1 MDIRALSRARR
12 SGRDKVTIGP
22 RTSERKKK
30 SEADT
35 YNEQLT
41 GKAFTKPRPRPS
53 TDQIPAMVPVA
64 INMHILSTEEKLK
77 MSVRKITSSTLD
89 PSDDNG
95 VNSRWLGVTEDVQ
108 CKKCNQGLMSCFGH
122 YGLIEFPEGVKIYHP
137 MQMEY
142 VILVLRSICQG
153 CAEMLLT
160 DDMISSI
167 GADSLNGYNKLKLI
181 AKHSISVSKCPT
193 VTGGCIPESCSEC
206 IPNPEYLLKMSKD
219 NLAVTFKTKGGSKD
233 NEVLDINEV
242 YKILSCISRETANK
256 LGFLPPSHPKDL
268 ILESLLVPPVCVR
281 FPMKQGASQGTNKI
295 NEKYATIVNKV
306 QMIEKNGPTPDNVM
320 NLTNAVKDIMST
332 NDNQT
337 GKMSNAQ
344 GMSFKILLNGKKG
357 AWMGNVTAKRTAL
370 SARTVI
376 TPEASSE
383 SDEAGIPEILAKHLT
398 TDQRVTTLNR
408 EAMIK
413 LLEND
418 KITHINNR
426 KIERTKRILNIGDTV
441 TRHLQN
447 GDYVMLNRQPS
458 LSRKSMMAFR
468 VKLIPGYSIRL
479 HLSATTPYNAD
490 FDGDEMNLHVPQT
503 FEAMSELR
511 EIASVKACMM
521 DAKSNKPSV
530 GLIYDA
536 AVASF
541 LLTDASTLVKETLF
555 MDALA
560 MLVDPPPLSELK
572 ARVEGQGQLFKSP
585 VRSQIVIEGDA
596 DLIDNET
603 FNVEVVPVRARSSL
617 KVDIDSLRAIFDDS
631 QLATL
636 NGTRAYID
644 SNASYSR
651 TPLLVKQV
659 RFIMDRGIL
668 SQEPATGIDSKYL
681 LYSDEPGTGLLSVIA
696 GRFKIRTLRT
706 GSRSIYFEATPHE
719 VDVKPDLAAPLPV
732 GTSVTRTVIDRSD
745 YVRSLQ
751 NPNYEL
757 VYSALPAS
765 GTTGGL
771 AYEYFVHHPGV
782 SYNPM
787 DVSPGKITDGSFKPD
802 NIVASAIIRP
812 LPGETITNREAYMES
827 GSITGARNGEKLIIS
842 RVKRIGNTF
851 VVDDNGTEFI
861 VYTPNRKLEALS
873 DNVATIKGTLLAKGK
888 ARTIT
893 RLKFITNGALM
904 RRNSSLSSKGK
915 ERETRVKTSGSLL
928 SAESKLIKIK
938 SAPPEALD
946 QPARLDM
953 ISFDRQSRK
962 PIRSK
967 RPSDP
972 DIIGKYLSGQPLL
985 PPTITEEP
993 ELPTDLIVTATEFIP
1008 ENTERVPIKEYLVST
1023 EDRVESAAT
1032 DDKFII
1038 GRIVRSGGELFFAN
1052 DARSDLGPD
1061 SRHEV
1066 GYSGRALFSA
1076 LLPAGFKYE
1085 SKNKHGLEDVI
1096 IRDGVI
1102 IQGQLTKTQVGPV
1115 AGSIIQYLYKDFGQE
1130 VASKFITNA
1139 YLLLTRWLTENM
1151 FSTGISDCLPG
1162 PDLFGFTDFEDEDT
1176 KREMERVVP
1185 NIKKIKSLLNKKQQV
1200 MTKTKLKLESL
1211 GQPPT
1216 DPKDLE
1222 RWTSDVSAIMNITNE
1237 AGLGIS
1243 RDVLDKSNPFNIMY
1257 QSGGKGSAANISQM
1271 IAFASQQF
1279 LYGQV
1284 MPMTL
1289 GGGTRCLPYFEP
1301 GSTDPRARGFC
1312 SDSFTS
1318 GLDLPGWVF
1327 SMTASRPQILETVLR
1342 TADAGTLQRYMTTA
1356 MQDVK
1361 LAQDG
1366 TVRNSKDQIISFAYG
1381 GDNMDGSK
1389 LLKINTSMGM
1399 YRTFLDIKPEV
1410 DRLNAKYSSMF

>member
-1 MDIRALSRARR
+1 MRAALARR
-12 SGRDKVTIGP
+12 RKRETAKSTSG
-22 RTSERKKK
+22 K
-30 SEADT
+30 SELKTD
-35 YNEQLT
+35 YNDQLT
-41 GKAFTKPRPRPS
+41 GKAFTKPAPRPS
-53 TDQIPAMVPVA
+53 TDQIPTVVPSG
-64 INMHILSTEEKLK
+64 INMYMLSTEEKRK
-77 MSVRKITSSTLD
+77 MSVRNITSSKLD
-89 PSDDNG
+89 PNDDNG

-108 CKKCNQGLMSCFGH
+108 CKKCHQGLMSCFGH

-137 MQMEY
+137 MRMEY
-142 VILVLRSICQG
+142 VILVLRSVCQG
-153 CAEMLLT
+153 CAEMLMT

-167 GADSLNGYNKLKLI
+167 GADSLNGYTKLKLI
-181 AKHSISVSKCPT
+181 ANRSTSVNKCTT
-193 VTGGCIPESCSEC
+193 VTSGRVPASCSEC
-206 IPNPEYLLKMSKD
+206 IPNPKYQLKMSKD
-219 NLAVTFKTKGGSKD
+219 NLAVTFESKSGPKN

-268 ILESLLVPPVCVR
+268 ILESILVPPVCVR
-281 FPMKQGASQGTNKI
+281 FPMKQGATQGTNKI
-295 NEKYATIVNKV
+295 NEKYSAIVNKV
-306 QMIEKNGPTPDNVM
+306 QIIEKDGPTPDNIM
-320 NLTNAVKDIMST
+320 NLSSAVKDLMSANET
-332 NDNQT
+332 QT
-337 GKMSNAQ
+337 GRMSNTQ
-344 GMSFKILLNGKKG
+344 SMSIKVLLNGKKG
-357 AWMGNVTAKRTAL
+357 AIMGNVTAKRTAL
-370 SARTVI
+370 SARTVV
-376 TPEASSE
+376 TPEASSQ
-383 SDEAGIPEILAKHLT
+383 SDEAGVPEILAKHLT
-398 TDQRVTTLNR
+398 TDEKVTTLNR
-408 EAMIK
+408 EAIVSLM
-413 LLEND
+413 ENG

-426 KIERTKRILNIGDTV
+426 KIERTKRLIKTGDTV

-447 GDYVMLNRQPS
+447 GDYVLLNRQPT

-468 VKLIPGYSIRL
+468 VKLIPGYTFRL

-503 FEAMSELR
+503 VEAMSELR

-541 LLTDASTLVKETLF
+541 LLTAPSTLVKETLF
-555 MDALA
+555 MDALT
-560 MLVDPPPLSELK
+560 MMTDPPPLSELK
-572 ARVEGQGQLFKSP
+572 ARVEGQGQLFKAP

-603 FNVEVVPVRARSSL
+603 FNVEVLPARAISSV
-617 KVDIDSLRAIFDDS
+617 KVDISSLRNIFDDS
-631 QLATL
+631 ELAKL

-644 SNASYSR
+644 SNSSYSR
-651 TPLLVKQV
+651 KPLRVKQV
-659 RFIMDRGIL
+659 KFVMDRGIL
-668 SQEPATGIDSKYL
+668 SQVPNTEVDSKYL
-681 LYSDEPGTGLLSVIA
+681 LYSNEPGTGLLSVIP
-696 GRFKIRTLRT
+696 GRFKIKTLRT
-706 GSRSIYFEATPHE
+706 GTQSIYFEPTPYE
-719 VDVKPDLAAPLPV
+719 VDVKPNTAAPLPP
-732 GTSVTRTVIDRSD
+732 GTSVIRTVIDQSD
-745 YVRSLQ
+745 YTKSLQ
-751 NPNYEL
+751 NPSYQL
-757 VYSALPAS
+757 MFSAVPTS
-765 GTTGGL
+765 NPL
-771 AYEYFVHHPGV
+771 AYEYFVHHI
-782 SYNPM
+782 SSAYNPENL
-787 DVSPGKITDGSFKPD
+787 STGKITRGSFKPD
-802 NIVASAIIRP
+802 SITAGASIRP
-812 LPGETITNREAYMES
+812 LPDETITNHVAYMES
-827 GSITGARNGEKLIIS
+827 GSITGARNGEKLLIS
-842 RVKRIGNTF
+842 RVKRIGNRF
-851 VVDDNGTEFI
+851 VTDNNGNDFI
-861 VYTPNRKLEALS
+861 VYTRNRKTEALS
-873 DNVATIKGTLLAKGK
+873 DNVKTIQGTLWAKGTGK
-888 ARTIT
+888 TIT
-893 RLKFITNGALM
+893 RLKFITNGVLV
-904 RRNSSLSSKGK
+904 RRNTSLSSKGK
-915 ERETRVKTSGSLL
+915 ERETRIKTSGSLL

-938 SAPPEALD
+938 SAPLESLN

-953 ISFDRQSRK
+953 VSFDRQSRK
-962 PIRSK
+962 PVRIASS
-967 RPSDP
+967 PDP
-972 DIIGKYLSGQPLL
+972 DDIISKYLRGESLKPS
-985 PPTITEEP
+985 TEEPEP

-1008 ENTERVPIKEYLVST
+1008 ENDERVPIKEYLVST
-1023 EDRVESAAT
+1023 NDRIVPATT

-1038 GRIVRSGGELFFAN
+1038 GRIVKSGGQLFFAN
-1052 DARSDLGPD
+1052 DSRSDLGPD
-1061 SRHEV
+1061 SQHEV

-1076 LLPAGFKYE
+1076 LLPPGFKYE

-1096 IRDGVI
+1096 IRNGVI

-1130 VASKFITNA
+1130 VASKFISNA

-1176 KREMERVVP
+1176 KREMEKVVP
-1185 NIKKIKSLLNKKQQV
+1185 NIKKIKSLLSKKQEV

-1222 RWTSDVSAIMNITNE
+1222 KWTSDVSAIMNIVNE

-1312 SDSFTS
+1312 GDSFTS

-1342 TADAGTLQRYMTTA
+1342 TADAGTLQRYMTIA

-1361 LAQDG
+1361 LSQDG

-1389 LLKINTSMGM
+1389 LLKINTSIGM
-1399 YRTFLDIKPEV
+1399 YRTFLDVKPEV
-1410 DRLNAKYSSMF
+1410 DRLNAKYGS